1 MKKIIIVPA
10 FNEAE
15 NIQCVINHLK
25 RIKLDFIIVNDCS
38 TDNTVDIC
46 KKNNVHIINLPFN
59 LGIGGAVQTG
69 YLYAF
74 QNNYDIAIQV
84 DGDGQHDITYIDSL
98 IEPIAEGKANMT
110 IGSRFLAKEGFQSSF
125 MRRIGI
131 NFFTRLIKI
140 LTGKTITDTTSG
152 FRAVDKNIIKQFAQD
167 YPRDY
172 PEPETNFKVIKSGY
186 TVQEVPVIMRSR
198 AGGESSISSFKSIWY
213 MIKVTL
219 AILIDCSKSY
229 KKNRG

>member
-84 DGDGQHDITYIDSL
+84 DGDGQYNGTM
-98 IEPIAEGKANMT
+98 N
-110 IGSRFLAKEGFQSSF
+110 
-125 MRRIGI
+125 
-131 NFFTRLIKI
+131 
-140 LTGKTITDTTSG
+140 
-152 FRAVDKNIIKQFAQD
+152 
-167 YPRDY
+167 
-172 PEPETNFKVIKSGY
+172 
-186 TVQEVPVIMRSR
+186 
-198 AGGESSISSFKSIWY
+198 
-213 MIKVTL
+213 
-219 AILIDCSKSY
+219 
-229 KKNRG
+229 